1 MKKQYPD
8 VRLGQTW
15 RDRDKRM
22 ASGNRRVRVVGI
34 AGAGGDATVGY
45 QIVDARNLSLGRCY
59 RSRYDRFQR
68 AFELIAPAQAEPVVR
83 QSDAP
88 DTDRPRATSSSDPAL
103 GASR

>member
-22 ASGNRRVRVVGI
+22 ASGNRRVRVMRIVGE
-34 AGAGGDATVGY
+34 GPPATVYY
-45 QIVDARNLSLGRCY
+45 QQVVGNGNLLGSGF
-59 RSRYDRFQR
+59 RSRYARFQR
-68 AFELIAPAQAEPVVR
+68 AFELIAPAQADPSVR
-83 QSDAP
+83 QSSAP
-88 DTDRPRATSSSDPAL
+88 NTDRPRATSSSDPAL